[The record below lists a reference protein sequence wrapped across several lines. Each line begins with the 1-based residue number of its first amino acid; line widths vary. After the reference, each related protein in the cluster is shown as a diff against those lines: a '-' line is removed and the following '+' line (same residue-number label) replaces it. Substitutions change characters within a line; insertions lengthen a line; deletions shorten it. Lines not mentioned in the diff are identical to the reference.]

1 MTTLRQAA
9 GNCKFKIKKQA
20 GEAKRQTMDYF
31 LSEEQQMI
39 KDLARQIAAEKVV
52 PVREELDEKE
62 EFPWE
67 IMRVLASSDLFG
79 LFIPEEY
86 GGLGKGGFEL
96 ALAVEELSAACVG
109 VSTTYAANALGTYPI
124 LLFGTPEQKK
134 KYLPDIAAGKR
145 LVAFGLTEANAGSD
159 AGGIQT
165 TARPDGDH
173 YVLNGT
179 KQWITNG
186 GEAEIYTVI
195 AITDKA
201 KGARGASAF
210 IVEKGA
216 PGFSFGKKERKMG
229 IRASATRELVFEDCR
244 IPKENILGREGMG
257 FIVAMKTLDN
267 SRVGVGAQGVGVAQG
282 ALDEAI
288 KFARARVQFGHPI
301 ISFQA
306 IQHMLA
312 DMATEIEAARAL
324 VYQAARTIDS
334 GAKDV
339 TKVSAMAKLFATDM
353 AMRVTTNAVQVMG
366 GSGYMKEY
374 PVEKMMRDAKILQIY
389 EGTNQIQRNV
399 IAQNLIKEAAKA
411 K

>member
-1 MTTLRQAA
+1 
-9 GNCKFKIKKQA
+9 
-20 GEAKRQTMDYF
+20 MDYF
-31 LSEEQQMI
+31 LTEDQQMI
-39 KDLARQIAAEKVV
+39 RDLAMQIAEEKIV
-52 PVREELDEKE
+52 PVRAELDETG

-67 IMRVLASSDLFG
+67 VIKTLAQSDMFG
-79 LFIPEEY
+79 LFIPEQY
-86 GGLGKGGFEL
+86 GGLGKGCFEL
-96 ALAVEELSAACVG
+96 CIVVEELSRACVG
-109 VSTTYAANALGTYPI
+109 ISTSYAANALGSFPI
-124 LLFGTPEQKK
+124 LLFGTEEQKN
-134 KYLPDIAAGKR
+134 KYLPDIAAGKK

-165 TARPDGDH
+165 SAKLEGNE

-186 GEAEIYTVI
+186 SIADIYTII
-195 AITDKA
+195 AITDRS

-210 IVEKGA
+210 IVEKGT
-216 PGFSFGKKERKMG
+216 PGFTFGKKENKMG
-229 IRASATRELVFEDCR
+229 IRASVTTELVFDNCR
-244 IPKENILGREGMG
+244 VPKENLLSRDGMG
-257 FIVAMKTLDN
+257 FIVAMKTLDA
-267 SRVGVGAQGVGVAQG
+267 SRTGVGAQGLGVAQG
-282 ALDEAI
+282 AFDEAV
-288 KFARARVQFGHPI
+288 KFARQRVQFGHPI

-312 DMATEIEAARAL
+312 DMAIEIEAARSL
-324 VYQAARTIDS
+324 IYSVARFIDS

-339 TKVSAMAKLFATDM
+339 SRESAMAKTYATDVG
-353 AMRVTTNAVQVMG
+353 MRVTTNALQVMG

-399 IAQNLIKEAAKA
+399 IGQAIIREAAKI